1 MRSGTG
7 DVAGR
12 TVVHMVDGQG
22 VAVPVGVATPLPTST
37 APVPAT
43 WSATA
48 AAANALAVAT
58 RPAETGK
65 SHHITT
71 VLASFSGS
79 ATARLQVKDGGA
91 LIAEHYVANGAVISL
106 AAPRK
111 ASAGNQV
118 SAELAAGGLGITGSV
133 TLLGFTS

>member
-7 DVAGR
+7 ELAGR
-12 TVVHMVDGQG
+12 SVVHMVDGQG
-22 VAVPVGVATPLPTST
+22 VAVPVGAGAPLPTST
-37 APVPAT
+37 TAVPAT

-48 AAANALAVAT
+48 AAANSLAVAT
-58 RPAETGK
+58 RPGEAGK

-79 ATARLQVKDGGA
+79 ATARLQIKDGGTV
-91 LIAEHYVANGAVISL
+91 IAEHYVANGAIISL

-111 ASAGNQV
+111 ATAGNSL